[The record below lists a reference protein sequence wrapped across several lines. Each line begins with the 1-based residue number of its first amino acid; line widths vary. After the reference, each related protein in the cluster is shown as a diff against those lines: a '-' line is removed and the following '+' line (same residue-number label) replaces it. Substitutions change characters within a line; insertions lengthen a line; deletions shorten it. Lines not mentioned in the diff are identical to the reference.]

1 MLTLFTCTQFSLFV
15 CHTLIQCTEERS
27 ATEFLQ
33 DGVEERYIVWLSY
46 VTSCNE
52 LITFRVQLCSTF
64 DYVSNEDSS
73 RHLHFSD
80 PEQLSVPVS
89 LHV

>member
-1 MLTLFTCTQFSLFV
+1 MLTLFTCTQFN
-15 CHTLIQCTEERS
+15 TLIQCTEERS

-33 DGVEERYIVWLSY
+33 DGVEERYTVWLSY

-64 DYVSNEDSS
+64 DYVSDEDSS